1 MAAPIQEGDVI
12 GKVNVCMDSDDKSED
27 SGKLD
32 MASASPG
39 KKESVSMF
47 CKSCLGAN
55 SGQQKQGTFVLKC
68 TNCGH
73 TDTVLEEGASELDP
87 EEFTGSIMMNRFLQ
101 IFRDQE
107 ATSINISDPEFADD
121 KFTEMTSAMSD
132 FSEYVNMIAKRVSD
146 IVKRSAMQ
154 SNMDNSDS
162 NNSLGDKNEEDGVE
176 VSNPENASRVDNE
189 IMLDD
194 CSMDEINA
202 LQSSVPKFIALVI
215 AKYRLPVDI
224 WKGIDQRLRNPEAG
238 CLDAGDDVNGA
249 QDANND
255 KNMIDNVGNG
265 ADTMCAVTETDK
277 SDNVHGVIYKNSNQ
291 STGHE
296 ESEMSSAF
304 AENAGSDNGMTD
316 TIFGVNRK
324 DVRVTLHDEVVVNLG
339 SKLKVNC
346 VVDKQHV
353 EDSETS
359 SPGFKAVES
368 PDGRQEHQTAA
379 NEDKDGNN
387 VRNARPD
394 IEIPQ
399 KSKTVVTFH
408 HESDA
413 EFDKALLP
421 LRENM
426 QTLRDLMTVN
436 QKTKEVSA
444 ETDGI
449 NVEMNNTENTNTPKE
464 KPMSE
469 GEASSTQC
477 EQGGIKSDGYEVHFQ
492 AIAAAFLAEMQSRK
506 TEALVK
512 RRQKALAMVA
522 AKKMA
527 IKEQIKM
534 VERNVT
540 EELDMAYETKRQK
553 NEKHRQR
560 LAEKQKDLA
569 NLEDLFNYYIQTGQ
583 MDKARELA
591 QAVYSANQK
600 N

>member
-1 MAAPIQEGDVI
+1 MAAPIQEGEEI
-12 GKVNVCMDSDDKSED
+12 GKKNVCMDSDDKSED
-27 SGKLD
+27 SGELD

-47 CKSCLGAN
+47 CKSCLGAY
-55 SGQQKQGTFVLKC
+55 SGQHKQGTFVLKC

-101 IFRDQE
+101 IFREQE

-146 IVKRSAMQ
+146 IIKRSAMQ

-162 NNSLGDKNEEDGVE
+162 NRSLGDKKEEDGVE
-176 VSNPENASRVDNE
+176 VSNPEKASRVDNE
-189 IMLDD
+189 IMLDE
-194 CSMDEINA
+194 CSMDEITA

-238 CLDAGDDVNGA
+238 CLDAADDVNGA
-249 QDANND
+249 QDASND
-255 KNMIDNVGNG
+255 KSMIDNVGNE
-265 ADTMCAVTETDK
+265 AKTMCAVTETDK

-304 AENAGSDNGMTD
+304 AENAGCDNGMTD

-324 DVRVTLHDEVVVNLG
+324 DVRATLHDEVVVNLG

-353 EDSETS
+353 EETS
-359 SPGFKAVES
+359 SPGVKATVS
-368 PDGRQEHQTAA
+368 PDGRQEHQAVA
-379 NEDKDGNN
+379 NEDKDGTN
-387 VRNARPD
+387 VRDARPD
-394 IEIPQ
+394 TEIPQ
-399 KSKTVVTFH
+399 KSKPLVTFDN
-408 HESDA
+408 ESDA

-436 QKTKEVSA
+436 QKPKEISA

-449 NVEMNNTENTNTPKE
+449 NVEMNNTENTNTPGVM
-464 KPMSE
+464 PMSG
-469 GEASSTQC
+469 GEASSTQIKQ
-477 EQGGIKSDGYEVHFQ
+477 EAIKSDGYEVHFQ

-560 LAEKQKDLA
+560 LAEKQKDIA
-569 NLEDLFNYYIQTGQ
+569 NLEDLFNYYIRTGQ